1 MGPTDLGPSDDEPPS
16 QGGPSQYLIRR
27 GRFLNPERADAGC
40 GLGPRVL
47 RMLVRR
53 GPAVRLLAAAGA
65 PGHEPRPPGQPP
77 GSGGI
82 DPYPGWRRR
91 LGPDVPRLGPPRTP
105 GVGCPVRGL
114 PAAPS
119 PGGRARPD
127 LRAALLA
134 RPDALGLGPFP
145 ALLLWAARGGHDAA
159 IHRPARAGV
168 PGGLGTDGGV
178 RLLPGGHGT

>member
-1 MGPTDLGPSDDEPPS
+1 MGPTDLGPSDDVSSFLGAP
-16 QGGPSQYLIRR
+16 QYLIRR
-27 GRFLNPERADAGC
+27 ARFLNPERADAGC

-53 GPAVRLLAAAGA
+53 GPAVRLFPAAGA
-65 PGHEPRPPGQPP
+65 PGHGFRPPGLRP
-77 GSGGI
+77 GLGGI
-82 DPYPGWRRR
+82 VPPPARGRP
-91 LGPDVPRLGPPRTP
+91 LGPGLPGPGPTGP
-105 GVGCPVRGL
+105 GGTGCPVRGL
-114 PAAPS
+114 PTPPS
-119 PGGRARPD
+119 PGGRARSD
-127 LRAALLA
+127 LWAALLA
-134 RPDALGLGPFP
+134 PPDALGLGPFP

>member
-65 PGHEPRPPGQPP
+65 PGHGPRPPGQPP
-77 GSGGI
+77 G
-82 DPYPGWRRR
+82 PGRLAPPPARGSP
-91 LGPDVPRLGPPRTP
+91 LGPGLP
-105 GVGCPVRGL
+105 GV
-114 PAAPS
+114 
-119 PGGRARPD
+119 
-127 LRAALLA
+127 
-134 RPDALGLGPFP
+134 
-145 ALLLWAARGGHDAA
+145 
-159 IHRPARAGV
+159 
-168 PGGLGTDGGV
+168 
-178 RLLPGGHGT
+178 